1 MGLIRAGLRAVS
13 STMKDQWK
21 EYFYCEGLDDDVLVV
36 KGTKQVSGLFAGN
49 RGSDNIIS
57 NGSGIVVNEG
67 QCMIIVDNGQ
77 VVEVCAEPGEF
88 TYESSTSPSL
98 FHGDLGDAIMG
109 TLETI
114 KNRFEMGGEIGKD
127 QRVYYFNTKE
137 LMDNKF
143 GTPNPIMFR
152 VVDSKVGLDIDVSI
166 RMAGVYSY
174 RIADP
179 VLFYTNVTGNVANVF
194 TRDEIDNQLKS
205 EFLSALQPAV
215 GKLSALELRPNE
227 IVNHNLELEQ
237 YLNQALSAKWGQLRG
252 LEVVNVAISTVTLP
266 EEDAKAIKDAQFE
279 SRYAN
284 EDLARGAMVEA
295 MKDAAKNPGGAMTG
309 IVGMGAIGGAAEGL
323 AGLFKGGK
331 KETADGWTCSCG
343 KVNDGKFCSNCGK
356 SKPETGWTC
365 SCGTVNDGNF
375 CSNCG
380 NKKPE

>member
-13 STMKDQWK
+13 STMRDQWK
-21 EYFYCEGLDDDVLVV
+21 EFFYCEGLDDDVLVV
-36 KGTKQVSGLFAGN
+36 KGTKQVNGLFAGN

-88 TYESSTSPSL
+88 TYDTSSEPSL
-98 FHGDLGDAIMG
+98 FHGDLGDAIIK

-137 LMDNKF
+137 LLDNKF

-152 VVDSKVGLDIDVSI
+152 VVDSKVGLDLDVSI

-179 VLFYTNVTGNVANVF
+179 VLFYTNVTGNVANVY
-194 TRDEIDNQLKS
+194 TRDEIDAQLKS

-237 YLNQALSAKWGQLRG
+237 YLNQALSSKWSQLRG

-266 EEDAKAIKDAQFE
+266 EEDAKAIKDAQLE

-284 EDLARGAMVEA
+284 QDLARAAAVGAI
-295 MKDAAKNPGGAMTG
+295 KDAAKNPGGAMTG
-309 IVGMGAIGGAAEGL
+309 IVGVGAVTGAVGGLEGL
-323 AGLFKGGK
+323 FQGK
-331 KETADGWTCSCG
+331 QETVNGWKCSCG
-343 KVNDGKFCSNCGK
+343 KVNDGNFCSNCG
-356 SKPETGWTC
+356 SPKPVAGWTC
-365 SCGTVNDGNF
+365 TCGTVNDGNF

-380 NKKPE
+380 GKKPE

>member
-13 STMKDQWK
+13 GTLRDQWK
-21 EYFYCEGLDDDVLVV
+21 EFFYCEGLDDDVLVV
-36 KGTKQVSGLFAGN
+36 KGTKQVNGLFAGN
-49 RGSDNIIS
+49 RGHDNIIS

-88 TYESSTSPSL
+88 TYDTSSEPSL
-98 FHGDLGDAIMG
+98 FHGDLGDAIIK

-114 KNRFEMGGEIGKD
+114 KNRFEHGGELGKD

-152 VVDSKVGLDIDVSI
+152 VVDSKVGLDLDVSI

-179 VLFYTNVTGNVANVF
+179 VLFYTNVSGNVANVF

-237 YLNQALSAKWGQLRG
+237 YLNQALSTKWGQLRG

-266 EEDAKAIKDAQFE
+266 EEDAKAIKDAQLE

-284 EDLARGAMVEA
+284 EDLARGAMVGA
-295 MKDAAKNPGGAMTG
+295 IKDAAGNPGGAMTG
-309 IVGMGAIGGAAEGL
+309 VFGMGAMGSAVGGLE
-323 AGLFKGGK
+323 GLFKG
-331 KETADGWTCSCG
+331 KETAGWKCECG
-343 KVNDGKFCSNCGK
+343 KVNDGNFCSNCGK
-356 SKPETGWTC
+356 PKPSAGWRC

>member
-13 STMKDQWK
+13 STMRDQWK
-21 EYFYCEGLDDDVLVV
+21 EFFYCEGLDDDVLVV
-36 KGTKQVSGLFAGN
+36 KGTKQVNGLFAGN

-88 TYESSTSPSL
+88 TYDTSSEPSL
-98 FHGDLGDAIMG
+98 FHGDLGDAIIK

-137 LMDNKF
+137 LLDNKF

-152 VVDSKVGLDIDVSI
+152 VVDSKVGLDLDVSI

-179 VLFYTNVTGNVANVF
+179 VLFYTNVCGNVANVY
-194 TRDEIDNQLKS
+194 TRDEIDTQLKS

-237 YLNQALSAKWGQLRG
+237 YLNQALSSKWGQLRG

-266 EEDAKAIKDAQFE
+266 EEDAKAIKDAQLE

-284 EDLARGAMVEA
+284 QDLARAAAVGAL
-295 MKDAAKNPGGAMTG
+295 KDAANNPGGAMTG
-309 IVGMGAIGGAAEGL
+309 IVGVGAVTGAVGGLEGL
-323 AGLFKGGK
+323 FQGK
-331 KETADGWTCSCG
+331 QETAKGWKCSCG
-343 KVNDGKFCSNCGK
+343 KVNDGNFCSNCG
-356 SKPETGWTC
+356 SPKPVAGWTC
-365 SCGTVNDGNF
+365 SCGTVNDGKF

-380 NKKPE
+380 GKKPE

>member
-21 EYFYCEGLDDDVLVV
+21 EFFYCEGLDDEVLVV
-36 KGTKQVSGLFAGN
+36 KGTKQVNGLFAGN

-88 TYESSTSPSL
+88 TYDSSSEPSL
-98 FHGDLGDAIMG
+98 FHGDLGDAIMA

-114 KNRFEMGGEIGKD
+114 KKRFEMGGEIGKD

-137 LMDNKF
+137 LLDNKF

-152 VVDSKVGLDIDVSI
+152 VVDSKVGLDLDVSI

-179 VLFYTNVTGNVANVF
+179 VLFYTNVTGNVANAY

-237 YLNQALSAKWGQLRG
+237 YLNQALSSKWSQLRG

-266 EEDAKAIKDAQFE
+266 EEDAKAIKDAQLE

-284 EDLARGAMVEA
+284 EDLARGAMVGA
-295 MKDAAKNPGGAMTG
+295 IKDAASNPGGAMTG
-309 IVGMGAIGGAAEGL
+309 VVGMGAIGGAVGGL
-323 AGLFKGGK
+323 EGLFKGGK
-331 KETADGWTCSCG
+331 T
-343 KVNDGKFCSNCGK
+343 
-356 SKPETGWTC
+356 KPEGGWTC

-380 NKKPE
+380 KPKPEGSWTCSCRTVNVGKFCSNCGNKKPE

>member
-1 MGLIRAGLRAVS
+1 MGLIRAGLSAIS
-13 STMKDQWK
+13 STMRDQWK
-21 EYFYCEGLDDDVLVV
+21 EYFYCESMDDDVLVV
-36 KGTKQVSGLFAGN
+36 KGTKQINGLFSSN

-88 TYESSTSPSL
+88 TYDTSSEPSL
-98 FHGDLGDAIMG
+98 FHGDLGDAIIK

-114 KNRFEMGGEIGKD
+114 KNRFEYGGEIGKD

-152 VVDSKVGLDIDVSI
+152 VVDSKVGLDLDVSI

-227 IVNHNLELEQ
+227 IVNHNLELEH
-237 YLNQALSAKWGQLRG
+237 YLNQALSTKWGQLRG

-266 EEDAKAIKDAQFE
+266 EEDAKAIKEAQLE
-279 SRYAN
+279 SRYAD
-284 EDLARGAMVEA
+284 EGLARGAMVEA
-295 MKDAAKNPGGAMTG
+295 IKDAAKNPSGAMTG
-309 IVGMGAIGGAAEGL
+309 VVGMGTIGSAAEGL
-323 AGLFKGGK
+323 AGLFKGGRK
-331 KETADGWTCSCG
+331 LLLMVDMQLW
-343 KVNDGKFCSNCGK
+343 K
-356 SKPETGWTC
+356 SQ
-365 SCGTVNDGNF
+365 
-375 CSNCG
+375 
-380 NKKPE
+380 

>member
-1 MGLIRAGLRAVS
+1 MGLIRAGLRAIS
-13 STMKDQWK
+13 GTMRDQWK
-21 EYFYCEGLDDDVLVV
+21 EFFYCEGLDDDVLVV
-36 KGTKQVSGLFAGN
+36 KGTKQVSGLFASN
-49 RGSDNIIS
+49 RGHDNIIS

-88 TYESSTSPSL
+88 TYDTSSEPSL
-98 FHGDLGDAIMG
+98 FHGDLGDAIIK

-114 KNRFEMGGEIGKD
+114 KNRFEMGGEVGKD

-137 LMDNKF
+137 LLDNKF

-152 VVDSKVGLDIDVSI
+152 VVDSKVGLDLDVSI

-179 VLFYTNVTGNVANVF
+179 VLFYTNVSGNVANVY
-194 TRDEIDNQLKS
+194 TRAEIDNQLKS

-237 YLNQALSAKWGQLRG
+237 YLNQALSTKWGQLRG

-284 EDLARGAMVEA
+284 EDLARAAAVGAL
-295 MKDAAKNPGGAMTG
+295 KDAASNPGGAMTG
-309 IVGMGAIGGAAEGL
+309 IVGMGAVGGAVGGL
-323 AGLFKGGK
+323 EGLFKGK
-331 KETADGWTCSCG
+331 QETAGGWKCECG
-343 KVNDGKFCSNCGK
+343 K
-356 SKPETGWTC
+356 
-365 SCGTVNDGNF
+365 VNDGNF

-380 NKKPE
+380 KPKPAAGWKCACGTVNEGNFCSNCGNRRP